1 MNDFTFPK
9 NKTLV
14 GKQLKDFYYSN
25 GKFESTIIDPQKPK
39 DNQINIGGTEY
50 FFINLD
56 SSGKSKGSNSVIL
69 KLYESQNFDLEEIEY
84 DIPDKILKIF
94 SIPKASK
101 SYYKGRLEKRFEKEI
116 YCLSKCKDRKYQ
128 NVITIYE
135 SGTCKIFDSRRGVNR
150 KYLYYTMEYSES
162 DLKQFIEE
170 NPCMDF
176 RSKINLCLNISKGIK
191 ELKSLGF
198 YHRDIKPDN
207 IFVMGKTWKIGDLG
221 LISERDEDDDIDKKN
236 EFIGPRGWITPEA
249 MNKFLCEGKQLEFN
263 YDCKLDHQSDIFQ
276 LGKVF
281 WYILQNNT
289 PVGVFKFEDFK
300 SKYNKL
306 YPIVRT
312 MLNYS
317 KKRRYNDIDEVIELL
332 EPIEK
337 ELQLT

>member
-1 MNDFTFPK
+1 MNDFTFPE

-14 GKQLKDFYYSN
+14 NNQLRNFQYTN
-25 GKFESTIIDPQKPK
+25 GKFQHTIIDPQKPK
-39 DNQINIGGTEY
+39 DNQINIGGTDY
-50 FFINLD
+50 FFINLNN
-56 SSGKSKGSNSVIL
+56 SGKSKGSNSIIL
-69 KLYESQNFDLEEIEY
+69 KLYESQNFDLEDIEY
-84 DIPDKILKIF
+84 GVPDKILKIF

-101 SYYKGRLEKRFEKEI
+101 SYLKRSLEKRFEKEI
-116 YCLSKCKDRKYQ
+116 YCLDKCKEKKYQ

-135 SGTCKIFDSRRGVNR
+135 SGTCKIFDSRRRVN
-150 KYLYYTMEYSES
+150 KEYLYYTMEYSES

-170 NPCMDF
+170 NSSMDF
-176 RSKINLCLNISKGIK
+176 KNKINLCLNISKGIK
-191 ELKSLGF
+191 ELKSIGF

-207 IFVMGKTWKIGDLG
+207 IFIIGETWKIGDLG
-221 LISERDEDDDIDKKN
+221 LISERDEDDEIDKEN

-281 WYILQNNT
+281 WYILQNNA
-289 PVGVFKFEDFK
+289 PVGVFKHEDFQL
-300 SKYNKL
+300 KYNKL

-317 KKRRYNDIDEVIELL
+317 KKRRYNDINEVIKLL

-337 ELQLT
+337 EIQLT